1 MSAFAASGPALTSGV
16 VGLEGRVGAPDE
28 SVLRSASMRL
38 GGSPLPL
45 LGVARV
51 YVCGITP
58 YDVTHL
64 GHAATFVWADV
75 LASVIR
81 MAGVQPV
88 VCRNV
93 TDVDD
98 VLTRAA
104 RTRGRH
110 YDEYALGQEF
120 VFHQHMT
127 QLGVRRPD
135 SEPRARHHVTHV
147 QQLAAALLASGDAY
161 ARDDHVW
168 FRGAGALAA
177 SGLTRDQALVLS
189 ADYGDQP
196 DDPRKD
202 DPFDVAVWRPSG
214 EHDPA
219 WPSPWGWGRP
229 GWHAECAAMA
239 VAVLGHGIDALVGG
253 DDLTFP
259 HHAYQSAMVE
269 AAAGLPLARSV
280 LHVGGVHQDG
290 AKMAK
295 STGNLTLVGD
305 LLELHAPAAVRLLLL
320 DRRWDEPWEF
330 SVSDLDEAARRLDR
344 LYAAAGRPVS
354 SDQAVAG
361 VTARLLDDL
370 DVPGALDIAETEG
383 GAAARQL
390 LATLSLS

>member
-1 MSAFAASGPALTSGV
+1 MGTRASASGV
-16 VGLEGRVGAPDE
+16 VGLEGRVGEPGE
-28 SVLRSASMRL
+28 SVVRSAALRL
-38 GGSPLPL
+38 ADGPLPL
-45 LGVARV
+45 VAVARL

-58 YDVTHL
+58 YDVTHV

-104 RTRGRH
+104 ESRGRH

-127 QLGVRRPD
+127 RLGVRRPD
-135 SEPRARHHVTHV
+135 SEPRARHHVTSV
-147 QQLAAALLASGDAY
+147 QQLAAALLSTGQAY
-161 ARDDHVW
+161 ARDGHVW
-168 FRGAGALAA
+168 FRGAGALEA
-177 SGLTRDQALVLS
+177 SGLPRDQALAMS
-189 ADYGDQP
+189 AEYGDQP

-202 DPFDVAVWRPSG
+202 DPFDVPVWRPSD

-239 VAVLGHGIDALVGG
+239 TALLGSGIDVLVGG

-259 HHAYQSAMVE
+259 HHAYQAAMVE
-269 AAAGLPLARSV
+269 AVTGTGSFARRV
-280 LHVGGVHQDG
+280 MHVGAVHQAG

-295 STGNLTLVGD
+295 STGNLTLVSD
-305 LLELHAPAAVRLLLL
+305 LLDQHPPAAVRLLLL
-320 DRRWDEPWEF
+320 DRVWSRPWEYRPA
-330 SVSDLDEAARRLDR
+330 DLAASAARLDR
-344 LYAAAGRPVS
+344 IHAAAARSTG
-354 SDQAVAG
+354 SDAAVAA
-361 VTARLLDDL
+361 VSERLLDDL

-383 GAAARQL
+383 GAAARQA
-390 LATLSLS
+390 LATLALA

>member
-1 MSAFAASGPALTSGV
+1 MGTRASASGV
-16 VGLEGRVGAPDE
+16 VGLEGRVGVPGE
-28 SVLRSASMRL
+28 SVVRSAALRL
-38 GGSPLPL
+38 ADRPLPL
-45 LGVARV
+45 VAVARL

-58 YDVTHL
+58 YDVTHV

-75 LASVIR
+75 LAAVIR

-104 RTRGRH
+104 ESRGRH

-127 QLGVRRPD
+127 RLGVRRPD
-135 SEPRARHHVTHV
+135 HEPRARHHVTSV
-147 QQLAAALLASGDAY
+147 QQLAAALLSTGQAY
-161 ARDDHVW
+161 ARDGHVW
-168 FRGAGALAA
+168 FRGAGALEA
-177 SGLTRDQALVLS
+177 SGLPRDRALTMS
-189 ADYGDQP
+189 AEYGDQP

-202 DPFDVAVWRPSG
+202 DPFDVPVWRPSG

-239 VAVLGHGIDALVGG
+239 VALLGSGIDVLVGG

-259 HHAYQSAMVE
+259 HHAYQTAMVE
-269 AAAGLPLARSV
+269 AVSGTGSFARRV
-280 LHVGGVHQDG
+280 MHVGAVHQDG

-295 STGNLTLVGD
+295 STGNLTLVSD
-305 LLELHAPAAVRLLLL
+305 LLDQHPPAAVRLLLL
-320 DRRWDEPWEF
+320 DRVWSRSWEF
-330 SVSDLDEAARRLDR
+330 QAADLATAAARLDR
-344 LYAAAGRPVS
+344 VYAAAGRTS
-354 SDQAVAG
+354 GSDAAVAA
-361 VTARLLDDL
+361 VSERLLDDM

-383 GAAARQL
+383 GAAARQV
-390 LATLSLS
+390 LATLSLA